1 MLKVLS
7 PQLYG
12 ANSAWKS
19 RQWTLSAS
27 TGNIPEMLASLGKD
41 NLQNK
46 TIIHLL
52 LLITLGGTLFFY
64 KVSTLPLTEPD
75 EARCGVIVR
84 DMIRNHHWLV
94 PHLGSKPYFDKPA
107 PFFWLAAVVQKVTGD
122 EESPGRIIAGLTAL
136 VAVLVTYAAARSI
149 FNPLAGLLAGVI
161 LITTG
166 EFLYIARWYRMDM
179 PFAASMWAGLWLFLQ
194 AEIKRQNE
202 HEYKGGWIGFY
213 LFCAVATL
221 FKGPAGL
228 VLPVLIVAMYL
239 LLSGKPRRFFEL
251 FNLKGVILYLLI
263 SAPWYV
269 AISLKEPHYAY
280 EFFIRQN
287 IARYTTSTF
296 GHTRW
301 PAVIYIPI
309 LLAGLMPWT
318 IYLPGICIRYFPRR
332 WSKRNNPPAILFLW
346 LAILVPL
353 IFFSLSRTKLMNYIL
368 PVFPPLAVMIGGLIA
383 GWILSNK
390 PDSLMKHGARA
401 AFIMILLLPLA
412 LASIEI
418 WLGNIDYWIFIPVA
432 ASAIC
437 VGSMWKSLSQHDRGR
452 FVGWEV
458 AAVTIMFLFTIGHT
472 AQAGYDVMSWRI
484 LASQVKPSIR
494 RRRSEARF
502 YYRGCKIESIMFY
515 LDIGKME
522 KIAKVNGSITPALRD
537 ILESSQPVYCFIGK
551 KRYFEAI
558 KRALPGRFIL
568 LAQHGQRYI
577 IANRLR

>member
-1 MLKVLS
+1 MKIAFS
-7 PQLYG
+7 
-12 ANSAWKS
+12 
-19 RQWTLSAS
+19 
-27 TGNIPEMLASLGKD
+27 KD

-64 KVSTLPLTEPD
+64 KVSTLPLTDPD
-75 EARCGVIVR
+75 EARCGLIIR
-84 DMIRNHHWLV
+84 DMIRNHHWLI
-94 PHLGSKPYFDKPA
+94 PHLESEPYFDKPA
-107 PFFWLAAVVQKVTGD
+107 PFFWLAAAVQKITGD
-122 EESPGRIIAGLTAL
+122 EESPGRIIAGLFAL
-136 VAVLVTYAAARSI
+136 AAVLITYAAARNV
-149 FNPLAGLLAGVI
+149 FNPLAGLLAGVM

-179 PFAASMWAGLWLFLQ
+179 PFAASMWAGLWLFLR

-202 HEYKGGWIGFY
+202 HRYKGGWIGFY

-228 VLPVLIVAMYL
+228 VLPVLTVATYL

-251 FNLKGVILYLLI
+251 FNLKGIILYLLI

-296 GHTRW
+296 GHSRW

-332 WSKRNNPPAILFLW
+332 WSKRNNSPAILFLW
-346 LAILVPL
+346 LAALVPL
-353 IFFSLSRTKLMNYIL
+353 IFFSLSKTKLMNYIL
-368 PVFPPLAVMIGGLIA
+368 PLFPPLAVMIGGLIA

-390 PDSLMKHGARA
+390 PDSLMMHGARA
-401 AFIMILLLPLA
+401 AFIMVLLLPLA
-412 LASIEI
+412 PASIEI
-418 WLGNIDYWIFIPVA
+418 WLGNLDYWIFIPVA

-437 VGSMWKSLSQHDRGR
+437 AGLMWKSLSQHDRGQ

-458 AAVTIMFLFTIGHT
+458 AAVIIMFLFTIGHT
-472 AQAGYDVMSWRI
+472 APAGFDKMSWRSLI
-484 LASQVKPSIR
+484 KEAESAIQPCH
-494 RRRSEARF
+494 SEARF

-515 LDIGKME
+515 LDADKIE
-522 KIAKVNGSITPALRD
+522 KIAKVNDSIIPAMRN
-537 ILESSQPVYCFIGK
+537 IIKSPQPCFCFIGK
-551 KRYFEAI
+551 QKYFDEI
-558 KRALPGRFIL
+558 KLTFPGKFII

-577 IANRLR
+577 IASRLR